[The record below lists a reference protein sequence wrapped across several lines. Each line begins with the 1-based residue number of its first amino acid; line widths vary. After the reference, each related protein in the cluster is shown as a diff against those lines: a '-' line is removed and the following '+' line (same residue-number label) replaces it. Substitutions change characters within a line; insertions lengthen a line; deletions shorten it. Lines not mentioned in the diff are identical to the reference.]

1 MAYTNLKKGFHSFVT
16 KYILEPIYKAKGDIE
31 IKGKKNLEEAS
42 QHARVVIA
50 TTHTNIERSIPI
62 GLALKEQAHLI
73 VKEDMDR
80 WYLNKLWLEPFIR
93 LLNGK
98 FIEGNES
105 KFRKSDLETMAE
117 VIDCHDSYKKRTE
130 PKYVLI
136 AVSGNFNTDN
146 PLEFVPKRGLAVAYR
161 IRLKENLK
169 KGIDYFDSAIVPSVE
184 FMLQSKESKKKYL
197 IVYDDLIN
205 PNNFICRIGN
215 RIDFDT
221 ESLTALLKYR
231 IRKLMVSYQY
241 IQFSRNLF
249 KPSFS

>member
-1 MAYTNLKKGFHSFVT
+1 MAYTNLKKSFHNFVT
-16 KYILEPIYKAKGDIE
+16 KYILEPIYKAKGDLKIE
-31 IKGKKNLEEAS
+31 GKENLEEAS

-62 GLALKEQAHLI
+62 GLVLKEQAHI
-73 VKEDMDR
+73 IIKEDMDR

-105 KFRKSDLETMAE
+105 MFSKKDLETMAE
-117 VIDCHDSYKKRTE
+117 VIDCHDAYKKQHE

-146 PLEFVPKRGLAVAYR
+146 PTEFVPKRGLAVAYR

-184 FMLQSKESKKKYL
+184 FMLKGKGNKKKYL
-197 IVYDDLIN
+197 IVYGRPIN
-205 PNNFICRIGN
+205 PNNFITGTKN
-215 RIDFDT
+215 KIDFDT
-221 ESLTALLKYR
+221 DSLTTLLKYK
-231 IRKLMVSYQY
+231 IRNIMASH
-241 IQFSRNLF
+241 
-249 KPSFS
+249 